1 MNEMILFVI
10 GFAVTLVIVVAA
22 DIMLAKV
29 KCDTTYSLL
38 TLAVS
43 VFALTSLDSGC
54 RIWVSA
60 EIADRSEERRVG
72 KECGS

>member
-29 KCDTTYSLL
+29 K
-38 TLAVS
+38 
-43 VFALTSLDSGC
+43 
-54 RIWVSA
+54 
-60 EIADRSEERRVG
+60 
-72 KECGS
+72 